1 MIWLRGY
8 PLYISQLSHTI
19 KTVSSPL
26 SSVTFWASAARPQ
39 MNGSA
44 QKPKRAWTPKGLAGP
59 AGPAVV
65 AATPAAA
72 PPNPAGSWR
81 AGRTGLVFASVSDR
95 DRYERVRS
103 DGDRSGGEDRSDGV
117 RSGGGPHYAH
127 SEGDGLEASG
137 HVQSYRRVSFAD
149 QLEEQG
155 SPGRGPLERGAPAVA
170 GGAGGTHGQSSCAPS
185 YFGLE
190 DQGLGCTPAPRSGGT
205 LNPTRSLSRGR
216 PGDIG
221 AHPEEWGMGSVR
233 PMPGLG
239 GPEGRDL
246 RMAAPPHALG
256 RRRASGEHPFRGQ

>member
-1 MIWLRGY
+1 MACRREERVQKAFSVDHHG
-8 PLYISQLSHTI
+8 PGDARLSH
-19 KTVSSPL
+19 S
-26 SSVTFWASAARPQ
+26 AS
-39 MNGSA
+39 
-44 QKPKRAWTPKGLAGP
+44 
-59 AGPAVV
+59 
-65 AATPAAA
+65 
-72 PPNPAGSWR
+72 
-81 AGRTGLVFASVSDR
+81 
-95 DRYERVRS
+95 RVYGAKF
-103 DGDRSGGEDRSDGV
+103 DYV
-117 RSGGGPHYAH
+117 
-127 SEGDGLEASG
+127 GDGLEAPG

-149 QLEEQG
+149 QPGEQG
-155 SPGRGPLERGAPAVA
+155 PPGRGPLERGASAVA
-170 GGAGGTHGQSSCAPS
+170 GGAVGTHWQPSCAPP

-221 AHPEEWGMGSVR
+221 AHPEEWGTGSVR

>member
-103 DGDRSGGEDRSDGV
+103 DGDRSGGGDRSDGV
-117 RSGGGPHYAH
+117 RSGGGAHYAH
-127 SEGDGLEASG
+127 SEGDGLEAPG

-149 QLEEQG
+149 QPERLG
-155 SPGRGPLERGAPAVA
+155 SPGRGPLEQGASAAA
-170 GGAGGTHGQSSCAPS
+170 GGAGGTHGRSSCAPS

-190 DQGLGCTPAPRSGGT
+190 DQGLGCKLESVPDAKSPK
-205 LNPTRSLSRGR
+205 SLSRRRCLKTSPKAASIHSAGSQR
-216 PGDIG
+216 STRSAVWPKV
-221 AHPEEWGMGSVR
+221 WGSS
-233 PMPGLG
+233 
-239 GPEGRDL
+239 L
-246 RMAAPPHALG
+246 RRFFQSL
-256 RRRASGEHPFRGQ
+256 FCYF